1 MSWPWRAFSQVM
13 RRWCTGS
20 INYFLSQVSARATSR
35 GPSSSTSHR
44 NTFLLTF
51 AFFLYLSLEVSNGEW
66 AEDVGADPIY
76 VQVTMHGQHPSPFP
90 ASYVHCHTPHQPH
103 KLLKGAIYDASTP
116 VSPTPYSPNW
126 LQRQR
131 TTSDEGNVFFIVVYN
146 TETMSA
152 TPPRCC
158 VVRKCLRVAWQKL
171 PWPTSAALKEVRKL
185 AGETCLLPR
194 SRWMLPKTAP
204 HWIIW
209 CHTFSNVTSSDLE
222 GTKQAPKIWLPRES
236 QLKMKKQKQINVI
249 SSLVVPW
256 RVSFPHHN
264 FVASHLLK
272 QVSHT
277 GHTTIKMPKKKF
289 SPHIKW

>member
-51 AFFLYLSLEVSNGEW
+51 VFFLSLTLEVSGGEW

-76 VQVTMHGQHPSPFP
+76 VQVTMHDQHPSPFP

-116 VSPTPYSPNW
+116 VSPTPYCPNW

-146 TETMSA
+146 TETTSA
-152 TPPRCC
+152 TPLDAALWGSASGLSGESCPGLRARLW
-158 VVRKCLRVAWQKL
+158 RKCVSWLVKHAYFLAVAECYKNCSPL
-171 PWPTSAALKEVRKL
+171 NNL
-185 AGETCLLPR
+185 
-194 SRWMLPKTAP
+194 
-204 HWIIW
+204 
-209 CHTFSNVTSSDLE
+209 
-222 GTKQAPKIWLPRES
+222 
-236 QLKMKKQKQINVI
+236 
-249 SSLVVPW
+249 
-256 RVSFPHHN
+256 
-264 FVASHLLK
+264 
-272 QVSHT
+272 
-277 GHTTIKMPKKKF
+277 MPY
-289 SPHIKW
+289 IQ